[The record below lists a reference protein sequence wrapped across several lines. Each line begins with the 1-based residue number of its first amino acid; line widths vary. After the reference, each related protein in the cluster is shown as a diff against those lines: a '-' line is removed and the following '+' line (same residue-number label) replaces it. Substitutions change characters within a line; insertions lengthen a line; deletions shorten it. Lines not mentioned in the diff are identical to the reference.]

1 MVARSNYRHNL
12 SQTRISRHAAWTFHL
27 EKTHIALNNIHPL
40 VETGEEWTFRKPT
53 HYKGPFQFN
62 DASPSH
68 RVYQALLFRS
78 ESGRC
83 QFGVVEEVFRGGAAR
98 VVGKSSKKDGKSNTA
113 RHMKVSKP
121 VSFQLATM
129 HVAKLKLSQLDCLGG
144 QVWETSCTHVPHL
157 IIPYAEPTRVFGEI
171 CVQTVMSETG
181 TLKIVLPKDAAAIL
195 ERVQA

>member
-1 MVARSNYRHNL
+1 
-12 SQTRISRHAAWTFHL
+12 
-27 EKTHIALNNIHPL
+27 
-40 VETGEEWTFRKPT
+40 
-53 HYKGPFQFN
+53 
-62 DASPSH
+62 
-68 RVYQALLFRS
+68 
-78 ESGRC
+78 
-83 QFGVVEEVFRGGAAR
+83 
-98 VVGKSSKKDGKSNTA
+98 
-113 RHMKVSKP
+113 MKVSKP

-181 TLKIVLPKDAAAIL
+181 SLKIVLPQDAAAIQ